1 MFFNKKS
8 AYKDWLSPYYVL
20 GIAAGTGVVPLDIG
34 AVQSRGRTSF
44 VTGTR
49 VKWWLC
55 YSQLSD
61 IGQSV

>member
-8 AYKDWLSPYYVL
+8 AYEDCLSPYYVL
-20 GIAAGTGVVPLDIG
+20 SIVTGTRVVPLDIG
-34 AVQSRGRTSF
+34 EVQSRGRTCF

-61 IGQSV
+61 IGQIV